1 MRISIKIEPWSAQK
15 APSKNIYIF
24 WRGLQK
30 PTKTFGF
37 LTFFGPEGAK
47 TAQTEKGSKK
57 VIFLD
62 LNGKC

>member
-1 MRISIKIEPWSAQK
+1 MGISIKIEPWSARK
-15 APSKNIYIF
+15 APSKNMYF
-24 WRGLQK
+24 SEGF
-30 PTKTFGF
+30 PKTYKNLWF
-37 LTFFGPEGAK
+37 LIFFGPEGAK